1 MSETLRR
8 KKVLIRV
15 DGYNKIGLGHIYRTI
30 VIANHLNN
38 HDVLFV
44 SKKEHTLGIN
54 LLKENNHKKE
64 SFSNKE
70 EFERIIRTY
79 NPDIIINDILD
90 TDMDYIEQLK
100 ERQIFVVNFEDLGE
114 GAKSADLVINA
125 LYDRKN
131 FFDNHYWGKD
141 YYILRKEFHQIPQKR
156 NNEEVNNILI
166 TFGGTDPNNY
176 TEKVLHALN
185 NNHIS
190 NNIEINI
197 ILGLGCENLEKLEKD
212 IISLNLN
219 ISIKHNVNN
228 ISKYMYEADIAFTS
242 AGRTV
247 YELASIGIPTIVLA
261 QNERELL
268 HTFANEENGFLN
280 LGLGY
285 NVSNDTIRKC
295 LEKLILNYEFR
306 NNLTNRMLEKNLRNG
321 INKVIDLIFSHYE
334 KYIKAVNL

>member
-30 VIANHLNN
+30 VIANRLNN
-38 HDVLFV
+38 YDVLFV
-44 SKKEHTLGIN
+44 SKEEHVLGIK
-54 LLKENNHKKE
+54 LLKENNYKIE
-64 SFSNKE
+64 FFSKKE

-90 TDMDYIEQLK
+90 TDMDYIKQLK
-100 ERQIFVVNFEDLGE
+100 ERQFFVVNFEDLGE
-114 GAKSADLVINA
+114 GAKVADIVINA
-125 LYDRKN
+125 LYGRKN

-185 NNHIS
+185 NHIS
-190 NNIEINI
+190 NDIQINI
-197 ILGLGCENLEKLEKD
+197 ILGLGCANVKKLERDAKS
-212 IISLNLN
+212 INLN
-219 ISIKHNVNN
+219 ISIKHNVDN

-247 YELASIGIPTIVLA
+247 YELASIGTPTIVLA

-285 NVSNDTIRKC
+285 NISNDTIRKC
-295 LEKLILNYEFR
+295 LKKLISNLEFR
-306 NNLTNRMLEKNLRNG
+306 NNLTNHMLEKNLRNG
-321 INKVIDLIFSHYE
+321 INNVIDLIFSHYE
-334 KYIKAVNL
+334 KYIKLVKL

>member
-1 MSETLRR
+1 MNVALRR

-38 HDVLFV
+38 YDVLFV
-44 SKKEHTLGIN
+44 SKKEYALGIN
-54 LLKENNHKKE
+54 LLKENNFKIE
-64 SFSNKE
+64 SFSYKE

-90 TDMDYIEQLK
+90 TDMDYIKQLK
-100 ERQIFVVNFEDLGE
+100 ERQFFVVNFEDLGE

-131 FFDNHYWGKD
+131 FLDNHHWGKD

-156 NNEEVNNILI
+156 NNKEVNNILI

-176 TEKVLHALN
+176 TEKVLHVIN

-197 ILGLGCENLEKLEKD
+197 ILGLGYMNLEKLERD
-212 IISLNLN
+212 IISLNPN

-228 ISKYMYEADIAFTS
+228 ISNYMYEADIAFTS

-247 YELASIGIPTIVLA
+247 YELASIGTPTIVLA

-285 NVSNDTIRKC
+285 TISNDTIRKC
-295 LEKLILNYEFR
+295 LDKLIFNYEFR
-306 NNLTNRMLEKNLRNG
+306 NILTNRMLEKNLRNG
-321 INKVIDLIFSHYE
+321 INNVIDLIFSHYE
-334 KYIKAVNL
+334 KFKREEKR

>member
-30 VIANHLNN
+30 VIANRLNN
-38 HDVLFV
+38 YDVLFV
-44 SKKEHTLGIN
+44 SKEEHVLGIK
-54 LLKENNHKKE
+54 LLKENNYKIE
-64 SFSNKE
+64 FFSKKE
-70 EFERIIRTY
+70 EFEKIIRTY

-90 TDMDYIEQLK
+90 TDMDYIKQLK
-100 ERQIFVVNFEDLGE
+100 ERQFFVVNFEDLGE
-114 GAKSADLVINA
+114 GAKVADIVINA
-125 LYDRKN
+125 LYGRKN

-185 NNHIS
+185 NHIS
-190 NNIEINI
+190 NDIQINI
-197 ILGLGCENLEKLEKD
+197 ILGLGCANVKKLERDAK
-212 IISLNLN
+212 SLNLN
-219 ISIKHNVNN
+219 ISIKHNVDN

-247 YELASIGIPTIVLA
+247 YELASIGTPTIVLA

-285 NVSNDTIRKC
+285 TISNDTIRKC
-295 LEKLILNYEFR
+295 LKQLISNYEFR
-306 NNLTNRMLEKNLRNG
+306 NNLTNHMLEKNLRNG
-321 INKVIDLIFSHYE
+321 INNVIDLIFSHYE
-334 KYIKAVNL
+334 KYIKSVKL

>member
-1 MSETLRR
+1 MSGSLRR

-30 VIANHLNN
+30 VIANHLIN

-44 SKKEHTLGIN
+44 SKKEHVLGIN
-54 LLKENNHKKE
+54 LLEENNHIIE
-64 SFSNKE
+64 SFSNVE
-70 EFERIIRTY
+70 EFRRIIRAY
-79 NPDIIINDILD
+79 NQDIIINDILD
-90 TDMDYIEQLK
+90 TNMDYIKLLK
-100 ERQIFVVNFEDLGE
+100 ERQFFIVNFEDLGE

-125 LYDRKN
+125 LYGRKN

-141 YYILRKEFHQIPQKR
+141 YYILRKEFHQVPQKR
-156 NNEEVNNILI
+156 NNEEVSNILI

-176 TEKVLHALN
+176 TEKVLHAI

-190 NNIEINI
+190 NKIEINI
-197 ILGLGCENLEKLEKD
+197 ILGLGCANLEKLERDAK
-212 IISLNLN
+212 SLNLN

-247 YELASIGIPTIVLA
+247 YELASIGTPTIVLA

-285 NVSNDTIRKC
+285 TISNDTIRKY
-295 LEKLILNYEFR
+295 LEKLISNYEFR

-321 INKVIDLIFSHYE
+321 INNVIDLIFRHYE
-334 KYIKAVNL
+334 KYIKAVKL